1 MNELN
6 DAAAQFRNLIT
17 RTPRSHLPITLQNFP
32 NGACGDTALLL
43 GHYLAELGHG
53 EFRYY
58 LGWRDSRSH
67 AWLQSGSVIVD
78 ITADQFDDFDDP
90 VFVSDGSPWHESFA
104 GTDQHAANLTVFGD
118 AIEVML
124 RGAYRAIMASTENGS
139 LRI

>member
-1 MNELN
+1 MHQLKP
-6 DAAAQFRNLIT
+6 AASTFRHLIVS
-17 RTPRSHLPITLQNFP
+17 TPKISLPIALQDFP

-58 LGWRDSRSH
+58 LGWRDNTSH

-78 ITADQFDDFDDP
+78 ITADQFEDFADP

-104 GTDQHAANLTVFGD
+104 GTDQYAANLTVFGE
-118 AIEVML
+118 ATEAML
-124 RGAYRAIMASTENGS
+124 RGAYRAIMASAESGG